1 LWNVKKPLACSQQ
14 PSTCQHVPVRTSS
27 SYFFLSHFSIA
38 FTSIYLSQEISTIF
52 SWKIFYS
59 FCFLSK
65 IFFCLDEL
73 KWQCVKRLLLCYEML
88 CIYLQ
93 LIVPLHWLNDWAAAQ
108 SYVGK
113 NAILQPAQVICNN
126 LAGFTNWLDRQSTIF
141 LLSYGSTFCP
151 WITTHLPHAVC
162 CAKLTASLHRDTSKP
177 SVSVFL
183 YRSLYIFLSQI
194 FCLASFSCLLNGN
207 W

>member
-1 LWNVKKPLACSQQ
+1 MKCCGQITLALLWNVKKPLACSQQ

-65 IFFCLDEL
+65 IFFYLDEL

-88 CIYLQ
+88 CIYLK
-93 LIVPLHWLNDWAAAQ
+93 LIVPLHWLNDWAAVQ
-108 SYVGK
+108 SYVKKKCNSSTSTG
-113 NAILQPAQVICNN
+113 NLQQFDGVHE
-126 LAGFTNWLDRQSTIF
+126 LVRQAVHHISLIVWF
-141 LLSYGSTFCP
+141 YLLSLNHYTF
-151 WITTHLPHAVC
+151 TT
-162 CAKLTASLHRDTSKP
+162 R
-177 SVSVFL
+177 
-183 YRSLYIFLSQI
+183 
-194 FCLASFSCLLNGN
+194 CLLC
-207 W
+207 